1 MQFLFRQAWFGRFGF
16 VVLVLVGL
24 VVCFGRFG
32 SVVFIWQVSL
42 GRFGFAIFCSVGW
55 FCQAQPQLDL
65 TQFDLA

>member
-32 SVVFIWQVSL
+32 TVVFIWQVFL
-42 GRFGFAIFCSVGW
+42 GRFGSVGLVW
-55 FCQAQPQLDL
+55 FRNFLFGRLVLPSSAS
-65 TQFDLA
+65 T